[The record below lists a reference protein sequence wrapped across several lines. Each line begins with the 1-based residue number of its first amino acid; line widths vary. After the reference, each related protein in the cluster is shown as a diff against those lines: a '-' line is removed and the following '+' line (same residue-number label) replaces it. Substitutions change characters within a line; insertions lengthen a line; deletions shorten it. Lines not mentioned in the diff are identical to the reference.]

1 MDCNTLRCI
10 ELHWDTRQPTLQE
23 INGKWRPATMSRIAR
38 KHQQSPPFRAWNRLR
53 TNPTLV
59 WTSTPH
65 FFQRFLKD
73 FKGAFG
79 LWPTVNRA
87 LATVPHAFF
96 RLIFQTWPNHAEQR
110 RALFPAPFCR
120 QLLQVEARNR
130 GNTTGWLMHFQSFT
144 RKVTRSRIDPV
155 IYCFTS
161 QLLDMA
167 CFFRDDVKTDHGN
180 SSVTQ
185 NFTI

>member
-1 MDCNTLRCI
+1 MAACNNVPNST
-10 ELHWDTRQPTLQE
+10 EAPT
-23 INGKWRPATMSRIAR
+23 IAAISGL
-38 KHQQSPPFRAWNRLR
+38 KSPPHKSNSGLNFHA
-53 TNPTLV
+53 
-59 WTSTPH
+59 S